1 MSMKHIAGALSL
13 TLVLGVAACGSDDS
27 GDEGGSNASQTSEQS
42 GGTPAKSDGPVKIA
56 FSAPGADHGW
66 MAAITENAR
75 NEAEKLGDVE
85 LQVAE
90 GVTDSAAQADQVETL
105 IASKPDALVI
115 LPNEGEALTPVAQKA
130 TQAGIPVIN
139 VDREFTAQGAYRALI
154 TGDNYGIGFQAGNY
168 FADELKCSGNVVEI
182 QGIAGISVT
191 EDRSQGF
198 RDAIK
203 AKCQDGIKIV
213 ASQPADFVPDKGLSV
228 MENILQA
235 QKQIDAVYTHD
246 DDMAEGVV
254 SAIQNANREDEMFLT
269 GAGGSKAAMEQIKEG
284 GLYRATFL
292 YNPSM
297 SASAIRMARLI
308 VRGEGFAELTEPEVP
323 SKITVPATTVT
334 KENVDSVMDLGF

>member
-1 MSMKHIAGALSL
+1 MSIKHIAGALSL
-13 TLVLGVAACGSDDS
+13 SLALGVAACGGDDSSSSDS
-27 GDEGGSNASQTSEQS
+27 GDSAKQTSGSTATKAE
-42 GGTPAKSDGPVKIA
+42 GPVKIA

-105 IASKPDALVI
+105 IADKPDALVI
-115 LPNEGEALTPVAQKA
+115 LPNEPDALTPVAQKA
-130 TQAGIPVIN
+130 VEAGIPVVA
-139 VDREFTAQGAYRALI
+139 VDREFTEQGAYRSLI

-168 FADELKCSGNVVEI
+168 FADQLECSGNVVEI
-182 QGIAGISVT
+182 QGIAGIPVT

-203 AKCQDGIKIV
+203 RKCQDGIKIV

-228 MENILQA
+228 MENILQ
-235 QKQIDAVYTHD
+235 
-246 DDMAEGVV
+246 
-254 SAIQNANREDEMFLT
+254 
-269 GAGGSKAAMEQIKEG
+269 GSKAAMEQIKEG

-308 VRGEGFAELTEPEVP
+308 VRGQGFEELTEPEVP

-334 KENVDSVMDLGF
+334 KDNVADVEELGF

>member
-1 MSMKHIAGALSL
+1 MSIKHIAGALTLSL
-13 TLVLGVAACGSDDS
+13 ALGVAACGGDDDS
-27 GDEGGSNASQTSEQS
+27 SSSDAGDTTTKQASGSTAT
-42 GGTPAKSDGPVKIA
+42 KSDGPVKIA

-85 LQVAE
+85 LKVAE

-105 IASKPDALVI
+105 IAEKPDALVI
-115 LPNEGEALTPVAQKA
+115 LPNEPDALQPVAQKA
-130 TQAGIPVIN
+130 TQAGIPVIDI
-139 VDREFTAQGAYRALI
+139 DREFSEQGAYRALI
-154 TGDNYGIGFQAGNY
+154 TGDNYGIGYQAGNY
-168 FADELKCSGNVVEI
+168 FADQLKCSGNVVEI
-182 QGIAGISVT
+182 QGIAGIPVT
-191 EDRSQGF
+191 EQRSQGF
-198 RDAIK
+198 RDALER
-203 AKCQDGIKIV
+203 KCQGGVKIV

-235 QKQIDAVYTHD
+235 QKDIDAVYTHD

-254 SAIQNANREDEMFLT
+254 SAIQNAGREKDMFLT
-269 GAGGSKAAMEQIKEG
+269 GAGGSKAAMKQIKEG

-308 VRGEGFAELTEPEVP
+308 VRGQGFEELTEPEVP

-334 KENVDSVMDLGF
+334 KENVDSVEELGF